1 MGKIA
6 FVFSGQGAQYPG
18 MGQSLAQCS
27 PAAGQVF
34 HMADSIRPG
43 TSGQCFTGTQEE
55 LSLTKNTQP
64 CLYCVDLAAALALE
78 EQGIQADYAAGF
90 SLGEIAAL
98 AFAGL
103 FHSETGFR
111 FVCKRGEAMDAAAQA
126 NPGGMAAILK
136 LTNKQVEDLCGE
148 FTQVFPVNYNCPGQL
163 VVAGEKDQLS
173 AFQAK
178 VKEAGG
184 RAAPLAVSGGFH
196 SPFMESAAQEL
207 ERVLGAIE
215 LSEPR
220 LPVYA
225 NFHAKPYTAA
235 LGKELLARQ
244 VKSPVRWQETVE
256 ALAAEGVD
264 TFLECGPGKTLCGL
278 IKKTVKTAKVFQVQD
293 EETLKAAVE
302 ACKNA

>member
-1 MGKIA
+1 
-6 FVFSGQGAQYPG
+6 
-18 MGQSLAQCS
+18 
-27 PAAGQVF
+27 
-34 HMADSIRPG
+34 
-43 TSGQCFTGTQEE
+43 
-55 LSLTKNTQP
+55 
-64 CLYCVDLAAALALE
+64 
-78 EQGIQADYAAGF
+78 
-90 SLGEIAAL
+90 
-98 AFAGL
+98 
-103 FHSETGFR
+103 
-111 FVCKRGEAMDAAAQA
+111 MDAAAQA
-126 NPGGMAAILK
+126 NPSGMAAILK

-196 SPFMESAAQEL
+196 SPFMESASQEL

-235 LGKELLARQ
+235 LG
-244 VKSPVRWQETVE
+244 
-256 ALAAEGVD
+256 
-264 TFLECGPGKTLCGL
+264 
-278 IKKTVKTAKVFQVQD
+278 
-293 EETLKAAVE
+293 
-302 ACKNA
+302 